1 VSDHLKVFAG
11 LVVGDECPLRYFRSH
26 DGEIVFV
33 CGGDHAGDVE
43 LAFSPASLATFVRL
57 GEEALAAG

>member
-1 VSDHLKVFAG
+1 MSDHLKVFAG
-11 LVVGDECPLRYFRSH
+11 LVVGDGCPLRYFHTR

-33 CGGDHAGDVE
+33 CGGGIAGDVE
-43 LAFSPASLATFVRL
+43 MAFSPASLATFVRL